1 MLLNLDELYKVTRS
15 KSIFVCVVYERELN
29 QPVLGCASG
38 QSAVGWGEQ
47 QVIDRLE
54 HAGYSVAAAPGRK
67 S

>member
-1 MLLNLDELYKVTRS
+1 MNLLGQRS
-15 KSIFVCVVYERELN
+15 ICVGVLYEREVN

-67 S
+67 A